1 MASTQRQR
9 RCSLEQ
15 QLYNGL
21 KVEVGKNSKCHC
33 KLAKKGQEH
42 RDKIDLPVS
51 HKARKRIGAHQELE
65 REGRL
70 ICFWCFRRLVVTFN
84 PDHSLIAFILP

>member
-42 RDKIDLPVS
+42 RDSQDRSASVTQGTVT
-51 HKARKRIGAHQELE
+51 KRELAPT
-65 REGRL
+65 RNLNVKG
-70 ICFWCFRRLVVTFN
+70 V
-84 PDHSLIAFILP
+84 